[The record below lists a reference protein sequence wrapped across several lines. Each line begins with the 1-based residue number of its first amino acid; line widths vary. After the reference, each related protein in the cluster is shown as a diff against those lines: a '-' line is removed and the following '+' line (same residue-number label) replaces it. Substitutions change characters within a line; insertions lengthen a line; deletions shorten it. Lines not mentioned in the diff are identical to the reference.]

1 MAAWVA
7 LVYMC
12 SPLGA
17 SCNLI
22 GSPSL
27 FLQLE
32 NCRKEMIA
40 VAQYYEAQQFLVH
53 GFCHE
58 VKLDQTA

>member
-1 MAAWVA
+1 
-7 LVYMC
+7 MC

-40 VAQYYEAQQFLVH
+40 VSQYYEAQQFLVH

>member
-12 SPLGA
+12 SPFVA
-17 SCNLI
+17 SCTMI
-22 GSPSL
+22 GSPNL
-27 FLQLE
+27 FLQKE
-32 NCRKEMIA
+32 NCRKEMVS
-40 VAQYYEAQQFLVH
+40 VAQYYEAQQFIVH

-58 VKLDQTA
+58 VKLGIPA